1 MSLSIL
7 INWIA
12 NLINTLA
19 FPFLN
24 QLIHQYVFLI
34 YVFLMAMAMI
44 IISKKFVETKG
55 RTIEEVME
63 DFQKDSNKKKVQS
76 LDLRAI
82 NYF

>member
-1 MSLSIL
+1 
-7 INWIA
+7 
-12 NLINTLA
+12 
-19 FPFLN
+19 
-24 QLIHQYVFLI
+24 
-34 YVFLMAMAMI
+34 MAMAMI